1 MKLQN
6 SRLETIHDDLE
17 DIRSCVKSGNIHIA
31 LSSHVKQ
38 RSMLICVLSELTI
51 DDVDAFITYLFRK
64 IDEESG
70 NVCVMFNKS
79 DTFID
84 VAYKVCCLLKIRN
97 NDIRISFPERTITL
111 TQHNMIGSFA
121 GEIQPPII
129 DQYISILQTMK
140 DSA

>member
-64 IDEESG
+64 ISEESG

-79 DTFID
+79 HTFINL
-84 VAYKVCCLLKIRN
+84 AHKLCCLVKTKA
-97 NDIRISFPERTITL
+97 NDICISFPERTITL
-111 TQHNMIGSFA
+111 TKHKMIGSLA
-121 GEIQPPII
+121 GGMQPSII
-129 DQYISILQTMK
+129 DQYISILQKMK